1 MTRKTLDH
9 LAYPRTTAKEAE
21 EIQQSADRRRAQ
33 MVPGKGPAEP
43 PKEDPVSHFKGDDE
57 PVVLGAPTDRL
68 PEMTED
74 PTEDDEAEEN

>member
-9 LAYPRTTAKEAE
+9 LGYPRTTAKEAE

-33 MVPGKGPAEP
+33 MVPGKGPVEP
-43 PKEDPVSHFKGDDE
+43 PKEDPVSHYKGDDE
-57 PVVLGAPTDRL
+57 PVALGARPEQL

-74 PTEDDEAEEN
+74 STEDDEAEEA

>member
-33 MVPGKGPAEP
+33 MVPGKGPVEP
-43 PKEDPVSHFKGDDE
+43 PKEDPVSHYKGDDE
-57 PVVLGAPTDRL
+57 PVALGARPEQL
-68 PEMTED
+68 PEMIED
-74 PTEDDEAEEN
+74 STEDDEAEEA